1 MKHRPPNILI
11 IGAGAIGC
19 TLAWHLS
26 GANAH
31 ITFWAR
37 GTAQQAI
44 TQNGV
49 TLYKDGILQ
58 GTRAIKTASDFPVN
72 MAWDAIFI
80 CVKQY
85 DLAQTLV
92 SLQHIKRDSTA
103 IIPLVNGIPWWLLQ
117 THEKLRGEAPETW
130 GNAYASYPQIDLD
143 CVVGGVI
150 HIPAQMRDA
159 CTVEQ
164 GSRNTLVLGELDG
177 AMSERL
183 TQLVATIN
191 QSDLQCKCS
200 THIQHD
206 LWNKLLGNTVFNPVS
221 ALASA
226 TMHQMLHEA
235 NLRALCARLIAE
247 VMSIGNA
254 LGYPQDISV
263 EQRLQQA
270 ESAGNVRT
278 SMLQD
283 ALAGKRIEGETLVG
297 VVAQIA
303 RCADVQAPTLN
314 SIWALLQSRFM
325 RAC

>member
-1 MKHRPPNILI
+1 MKHRTPNILI

-31 ITFWAR
+31 IPLLAR
-37 GTAQQAI
+37 STSLQAI
-44 TQNGV
+44 TQHGIR
-49 TLYKDGILQ
+49 LYKNGTLQ
-58 GTRAIKTASDFPVN
+58 GTRAIETASDFPSNSV
-72 MAWDAIFI
+72 WDAIFI

-85 DLAQTLV
+85 DLAQTLM
-92 SLQHIKRDSTA
+92 SLQHIKCDSTV

-117 THEKLRGEAPETW
+117 THEKLRREAPATW
-130 GNAYASYPQIDLD
+130 GNTYASYPKIDLG

-164 GSRNTLVLGELDG
+164 GSRDTLVLGELDG
-177 AMSERL
+177 TMSDRL

-191 QSDLQCKCS
+191 HSDLQCKCS
-200 THIQHD
+200 THIHHD
-206 LWNKLLGNTVFNPVS
+206 LWNKLLGNAVFNPVS
-221 ALASA
+221 ALANA
-226 TMHQMLHEA
+226 TMYQILHEA
-235 NLRALCARLIAE
+235 NLRTLCALLIAE
-247 VMSIGNA
+247 VMSVGNA

-270 ESAGNVRT
+270 EYAGNVRT

-303 RCADVQAPTLN
+303 RCVDVQAPTLD

-325 RAC
+325 RAG